1 MTVDVHSL
9 SLKYKDGGLQKG
21 IVDLDRYA
29 KTGDKASKSTTEFT
43 AKVGVMNTAVKAV
56 GTVTLPA
63 AKVSVTKFTSELK
76 PASTA
81 TAGVAD
87 QVHRLSEEL
96 ASGSSKLVTF
106 GAQAGSSTSVFT
118 DKIGL
123 LNTTIKQTGTVA
135 LPKASN
141 SFSRFAASLKPA
153 KNAAQLVAFQVQD
166 LAVQLSMGTSAM
178 IAFGQQAPQLAS
190 AFGPGGAVLGAI
202 AGVGFAIAGPLIAAF
217 SSGEDAAS
225 DFQSAIDG
233 VRDSLKSTRLEV
245 NQGAVNLLKT
255 QIRESTEAIDELNKS
270 TERTNAARLRLNVK
284 SRIEAENN
292 AKILELEKDRVKNA
306 EVLAELYR
314 QQSEIQQE
322 GGIGGGGKN
331 KEILDQEGELLRH
344 RFELN
349 KQDVADKRRTEA
361 EKTRLTAAGVR
372 QREAVERASIAVATT
387 TMGQL
392 VEIARAGGE
401 ESFQAYKRL
410 AQSQAALSAAL
421 GVMAVIADPMIP
433 TIAKPFAIGATVGL
447 AAVQIASIDS
457 QQYSA
462 RENGGQV
469 QAGSKIL
476 VGERGPEVLELGAQ
490 GGFVTPNSRLGGGG
504 DSTVVFQIGNG
515 VQSNVRA
522 EVMAMAPDI
531 MRMFNQSMKGR
542 R

>member
-9 SLKYKDGGLQKG
+9 TLKYKDGGLQKG
-21 IVDLDRYA
+21 TTDLNNYA
-29 KTGDKASKSTTEFT
+29 K
-43 AKVGVMNTAVKAV
+43 
-56 GTVTLPA
+56 
-63 AKVSVTKFTSELK
+63 
-76 PASTA
+76 
-81 TAGVAD
+81 AGV
-87 QVHRLSEEL
+87 
-96 ASGSSKLVTF
+96 
-106 GAQAGSSTSVFT
+106 QAGAAASVFT
-118 DKIGL
+118 GKIGL
-123 LNTTIKQTGTVA
+123 MNTTIKQTGTVVI
-135 LPKASN
+135 PKATS
-141 SFSRFAASLKPA
+141 SFKQFATSLKPA

-190 AFGPGGAVLGAI
+190 AFGPGGAVIGAI
-202 AGVGFAIAGPLIAAF
+202 VGVGFAIAGPLIAAF
-217 SSGEDAAS
+217 SSGEDAAN

-292 AKILELEKDRVKNA
+292 AKILELEKDRIKNA

-314 QQSEIQQE
+314 QQNEIQQE
-322 GGIGGGGKN
+322 GGLGGGGKN

-344 RFELN
+344 KFELN
-349 KQDVADKRRTEA
+349 KQDVADKKRTEV
-361 EKTRLTAAGVR
+361 EKTRLAAAGVR
-372 QREAVERASIAVATT
+372 QREAIERASISVATT

-392 VEIARAGGE
+392 VEIAKAGGE

-421 GVMAVIADPMIP
+421 GVMAVIADPLIP
-433 TIAKPFAIGATVGL
+433 TIAKPFAIGATLGL

-504 DSTVVFQIGNG
+504 SSTVVFQIGNG
-515 VQSNVRA
+515 VQPNVRS

-531 MRMFNQSMKGR
+531 MRMVNQSMKGR